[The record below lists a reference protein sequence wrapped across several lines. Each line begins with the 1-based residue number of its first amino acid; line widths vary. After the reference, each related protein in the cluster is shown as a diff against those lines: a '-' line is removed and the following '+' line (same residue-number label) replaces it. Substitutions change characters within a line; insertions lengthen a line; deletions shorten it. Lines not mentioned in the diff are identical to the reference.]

1 MHNLAMTARD
11 RQSRHRLVVAL
22 GLLVC
27 GAVVASV
34 ALCWSV
40 GWGWQDALD
49 TFVVTNCL
57 MGASF
62 GLCGAVI
69 AWHRPENPIGWLF
82 LANGIGHAASALYAP
97 LAQRLADD
105 HAPVVAVRLVV
116 TAFAWSWPW
125 SIGLFLPLSLLLFPD
140 GHLPT
145 SRWRPVGALVLAT
158 APLFAVEIGTA
169 PEALRPG
176 LPVGY
181 LTLPAFHDWDWLWTI
196 SEVRTLVVLALAICA
211 LGVRFRR
218 AGSEQRGQLSWL
230 LLATI
235 VAVVLIVPWSLVAGT
250 PVFVLFAIPLI
261 PVSVAVAIVRQ
272 GLFDIRFVV
281 SRALT
286 WLLLSLGVIATYA
299 LLVAVLD
306 VFISARVQ
314 SSAVAT
320 VVVAL
325 LVAPVLPRLQRLVDR
340 AMYGDRKDP
349 VRIVSRI
356 GAHLQREEAV
366 SFDDVA
372 DSVRETLRLPFVEIR
387 SGDTS
392 LGQAGSSD
400 GAHLTEVDLIY
411 GRRLAGRLVI
421 GLRPGERSLPKQD
434 QVALEALVAP
444 LALAVH
450 ATALSDQLRASRERL
465 VSAREEERRRLRR
478 ELHDGVGPTLTGLAL
493 AADAAANLQA
503 LNPQRTADLL
513 QQVRSDAR
521 AALLDVR
528 HVVDDLRPPSLDELG
543 LLGALQQRADQLT
556 SGADGKR
563 LLVTLCAARPLPVLP
578 AALEVAA
585 YRIATEALTNTVKHA
600 KATRAEVRLR
610 CGRRLDLE
618 IVDDGPVREP
628 WRPGVGMQAMR
639 ERTDELG
646 GTFVA
651 GPYADGGRVSAS
663 FPLGTT

>member
-1 MHNLAMTARD
+1 MTVRD
-11 RQSRHRLVVAL
+11 RQSLIRPLLVAL
-22 GLLVC
+22 GFLVC

-40 GWGWQDALD
+40 GWGWQDALE

-69 AWHRPENPIGWLF
+69 AWHRPANPIGWLF
-82 LANGIGHAASALYAP
+82 LADGIGHAASALCAP
-97 LAQRLADD
+97 LAQRLLDD
-105 HAPVVAVRLVV
+105 HFPVIAVRLAV

-145 SRWRPVGALVLAT
+145 SRWRPVAGLVLVT
-158 APLFAVEIGTA
+158 APLFAVEVGVA
-169 PEALRPG
+169 PGAPRPG
-176 LPVGY
+176 LPGGY
-181 LTLPAFHDWDWLWTI
+181 LTVPGFHDLDWLWTV
-196 SEVRTLVVLALAICA
+196 SEIRTLVVLALAICA
-211 LGVRFRR
+211 LVVRFHR
-218 AGSEQRGQLSWL
+218 GDSTQRGQLSWL

-261 PVSVAVAIVRQ
+261 PVSVAVAIVRR

-286 WLLLSLGVIATYA
+286 WLLLSLGVVAAYG

-306 VFISARVQ
+306 LFISARVQ

-356 GAHLQREEAV
+356 GAHLQREEAI

-372 DSVRETLRLPFVEIR
+372 DSVRETLRLPFVAIR
-387 SGDTS
+387 SGEAA

-400 GAHLTEVDLIY
+400 SARLAEVDLIY
-411 GRRLAGRLVI
+411 GGRLTGRLVI
-421 GLRPGERSLPKQD
+421 GLRPGERSLPRRD

-450 ATALSDQLRASRERL
+450 ATALSGQLRASRER
-465 VSAREEERRRLRR
+465 VISAREEERRRLRR

-493 AADAAANLQA
+493 AADAAANLQTVDS
-503 LNPQRTADLL
+503 QRTADLL
-513 QQVRSDAR
+513 QRVRSDAR

-543 LLGALQQRADQLT
+543 LLGALQQRADQLA
-556 SGADGKR
+556 SGADGTP
-563 LLVTLCAARPLPVLP
+563 LTVTLCAATPLPVLP

-600 KATRAEVRLR
+600 KATRVEVRLH
-610 CGRRLDLE
+610 CGQRLDLE
-618 IVDDGPVREP
+618 IVDNGSVRQP

-646 GTFVA
+646 GLFVA
-651 GPYADGGRVSAS
+651 GPCADGGRVSAS
-663 FPLGTT
+663 FPLVTT